1 MKMTYIKVKSM
12 TPELVLEILDHS
24 MIAIVKLSLPM
35 LLTAL
40 VVGIVIS
47 IFQALTQI
55 QETTLTFVPKM
66 IALFIVLAFCMPF
79 MGATLSS
86 LTMELY
92 SHIVDRQ

>member
-1 MKMTYIKVKSM
+1 M

-24 MIAIVKLSLPM
+24 MIALVKLSLPM
-35 LLTAL
+35 LLTSL
-40 VVGIVIS
+40 VVGIIIS

-66 IALFIVLAFCMPF
+66 VALFIVLAFSMPF
-79 MGATLSS
+79 IGSTLASFS
-86 LTMELY
+86 MELY